1 MPMRRNRRDRS
12 PDRIARRAAYDAY
25 LISGTWRARR
35 RAWYAAWLT
44 SHGTPPMCLVCE
56 RVWRPRSGH
65 LHHLTYV
72 RIGREDDEDLAPLCA
87 ADHRLLHHVL
97 DHSAGW
103 RRMSRREA
111 SLAIIAHLRRRAAP
125 ASRLAT

>member
-44 SHGTPPMCLVCE
+44 SHGTPPMCLVCG

-87 ADHRLLHHVL
+87 GGHRRLHQVL

-111 SLAIIAHLRRRAAP
+111 SLAIIAHLRLRAAP
-125 ASRLAT
+125 ASGLAT

>member
-56 RVWRPRSGH
+56 RVWRPGSGH

-72 RIGREDDEDLAPLCA
+72 RIGREDDEDLAPLCG

-125 ASRLAT
+125 ASGLAT

>member
-12 PDRIARRAAYDAY
+12 PDRIARRAAYDTY
-25 LISGTWRARR
+25 LISGMWRARR

-125 ASRLAT
+125 ASGLAT